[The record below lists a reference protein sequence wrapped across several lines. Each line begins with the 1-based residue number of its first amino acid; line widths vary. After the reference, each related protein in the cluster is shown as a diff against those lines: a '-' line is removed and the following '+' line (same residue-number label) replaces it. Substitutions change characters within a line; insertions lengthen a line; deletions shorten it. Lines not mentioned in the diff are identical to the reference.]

1 MNRNIK
7 SPGVQP
13 NLTAQPL
20 YTDYRRTHVQEPQQ
34 PNNLKPYGE
43 YQPSNYQRNEN
54 IITQREEVPQV
65 LILNPTVARP
75 GPKLVAPKPDVKTI
89 PPVTVKTPDT
99 VLPVTVK
106 VPDTV
111 LPVTVKVPDTVLPVV
126 KVTSSLV
133 SYHISG
139 SKGWQRV
146 GGYIQGTDVQP
157 IQAIKSG
164 IIYGLS
170 FSHSGLGSIPSG
182 IIYIC
187 KNADI
192 LNTPQNVP
200 SNIPLETDPSVLA
213 IIRIKTEITDATN
226 FTLLPNERTE
236 KVIWESKS
244 NVVNRGDQLSIYA
257 EDLSS
262 SNIELYLEYA

>member
-7 SPGVQP
+7 APGNQPNQP
-13 NLTAQPL
+13 NLTTQPL
-20 YTDYRRTHVQEPQQ
+20 YTDYRKTHVQEPQQ
-34 PNNLKPYGE
+34 PNNLKPYAE
-43 YQPSNYQRNEN
+43 YQPNNYQRNEN
-54 IITQREEVPQV
+54 IITQREEVPQA

-75 GPKLVAPKPDVKTI
+75 GPKLVAPKADVKPA
-89 PPVTVKTPDT
+89 PPVTVKAVPES
-99 VLPVTVK
+99 VVK
-106 VPDTV
+106 AAPE
-111 LPVTVKVPDTVLPVV
+111 PVV
-126 KVTSSLV
+126 KAALEPVVKAPEPIAKTSSLV
-133 SYHISG
+133 SYHIAG
-139 SKGWQRV
+139 RKGWQRV

-192 LNTPQNVP
+192 SNTL
-200 SNIPLETDPSVLA
+200 SNIPLETDSSVLA

-262 SNIELYLEYA
+262 SNIELYLEYV